1 MEKPYC
7 ESLPLAIARPDIRL
21 MSIDSTEKKIQYVSE
36 TARLLGLDHMKAV
49 AMRAEDGARDPAL
62 RESFDV
68 CTARAVASL
77 PLLCELC
84 LPYVRVGGL
93 FLAMKAKGGETEL
106 EAARHAIHTLCGSS
120 DKTTVRTV
128 CFSLKSDAE
137 SYERNLIVV
146 QKGGHTP
153 KNFPRHYSQ
162 MKKKP
167 L

>member
-1 MEKPYC
+1 MPLFPYA
-7 ESLPLAIARPDIRL
+7 LP
-21 MSIDSTEKKIQYVSE
+21 
-36 TARLLGLDHMKAV
+36 HAV
-49 AMRAEDGARDPAL
+49 PGAL